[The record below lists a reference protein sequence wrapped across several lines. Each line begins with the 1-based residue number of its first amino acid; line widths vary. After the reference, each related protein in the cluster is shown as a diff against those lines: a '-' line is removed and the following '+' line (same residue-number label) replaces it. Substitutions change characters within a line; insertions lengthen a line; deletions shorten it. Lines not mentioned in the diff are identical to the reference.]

1 MEKNC
6 EKGLL
11 NKLCNNYFYNFKLVY
26 FCIHGSGQVDGG
38 KLLEENVLTT
48 PANIQ
53 DQIGTELSISESVRV
68 GMKGNGS
75 DPSLLVHLFA
85 CRQQCLLFG
94 SIYDRHRSGDG
105 PGPATQ
111 HLGSPIESG
120 W

>member
-1 MEKNC
+1 M
-6 EKGLL
+6 
-11 NKLCNNYFYNFKLVY
+11 
-26 FCIHGSGQVDGG
+26 DGG

-105 PGPATQ
+105 PGHPA
-111 HLGSPIESG
+111 SG
-120 W
+120 VSYSAGMVNDT